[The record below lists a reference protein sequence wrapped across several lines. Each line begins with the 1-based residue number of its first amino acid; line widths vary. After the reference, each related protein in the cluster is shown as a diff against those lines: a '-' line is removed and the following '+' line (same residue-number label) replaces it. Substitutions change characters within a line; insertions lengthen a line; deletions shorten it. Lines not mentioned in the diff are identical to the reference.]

1 MIKQQLS
8 SFLFRLQTFYRS
20 KLWRGRLILALTI
33 FVVLISIVRITLPH
47 TIIYSA
53 TSWLKQQ
60 GIEST
65 IESINIDIING
76 SFSIVNATGSEN
88 GSPLF
93 NVGLIDIHWR
103 WTPLSKKTIVV
114 SKVVLDHFNVSIKKY
129 GDKIIVGGVQI
140 PLGSQATEVSVN
152 NDTDENAKPW
162 AASLGEV
169 VFTNLNICYLQ
180 HTTSHDAAN
189 LESKYLDY
197 CVNLDEMT
205 WGGTISYATDAELLK
220 TDDLAI
226 SSTGNFS
233 LNGLTVTDNKLN
245 RKLLTSSSNTLE
257 EVAVSGLN
265 KIHVN
270 KLIMN
275 DLSALQRDD
284 EKHKD
289 SVRFKQ
295 LSIENIK
302 LTNLNSLSINQI
314 TVDHPGVYLV
324 KLKQTEWEHQQWI
337 PSSDKQKSA
346 DSKNN
351 TPGSDQFNFSLQNLT
366 VNNADLCHQN
376 KITDFYY
383 CFTSEKLHWTGAIN
397 YDSQPLVA
405 SKINLT
411 ASGDFSLAQPE
422 IKNLTIDRTLLSFN
436 ALKLNKLNVSNL
448 EDVTLKKLSIDNLH
462 ALQRSKNKLD
472 NTLAFS
478 KLDIDKVS
486 YKNDVVAIDSIKL
499 TGLTNTVSKNKS
511 GEWEHDKWKS
521 KTDEKPTATQNS
533 TKPSGEPIKISL
545 KKVLIES
552 DGEILFIDNT
562 TKPAM
567 KIGLQK
573 LSFDIKDL
581 YASKPKSNSPF
592 KLYAKTLRHSAIDIK
607 GTIKPFDEK
616 VSFTADGDL
625 KGFDLRAATPA
636 TQKAIGHIIKSGQLD
651 AKLELLANDGILDS
665 NVSLSL
671 YQFHIKPMS
680 KEAAADLDAEFGMP
694 LNQTLTLLRDKDD
707 SIHLDIPITGDI
719 NNPDFDPMHAIVKA
733 TSKAATVT
741 LITFFTPYG
750 LIYAGGN
757 IAFDLA
763 TALNFDPLDFKPG
776 EAKLDEANKEQLNGL
791 TGLLNEKPQVH
802 LTLCGTTNQ
811 ADLFVLYPDLKEEQK
826 TNKDKD
832 KDSPEKEIILTKE
845 HKAALKKL
853 AIERQANSKNY
864 LIDVSRITHDRLILC
879 EPAPLAEKDALSGVE
894 INI

>member
-1 MIKQQLS
+1 MTTKNLNYERFKNYYKSNPWKSRSLITAFIFILIF
-8 SFLFRLQTFYRS
+8 SFLRI
-20 KLWRGRLILALTI
+20 ILTP
-33 FVVLISIVRITLPH
+33 V
-47 TIIYSA
+47 IIYTA
-53 TSWLKQQ
+53 TSWLTDQ
-60 GIEST
+60 GIESS
-65 IESINIDIING
+65 IEDIEFNIIDGTVSLINAKG
-76 SFSIVNATGSEN
+76 SSDGNA
-88 GSPLF
+88 LF
-93 NVGLIDIHWR
+93 NIGLIDIFWR
-103 WTPLSKKTIVV
+103 WSPLSEKTVV
-114 SKVVLDHFNVSIKKY
+114 ITKVTLHQFQINMAQYTDE
-129 GDKIIVGGVQI
+129 IIIGGVTI
-140 PLGSQATEVSVN
+140 PLSQTPAETTEEDVSDKKVN
-152 NDTDENAKPW
+152 PW

-169 VFTNLNICYLQ
+169 VFTELNICYLQ
-180 HTTSHDAAN
+180 HSSTHKLAETKN
-189 LESKYLDY
+189 IFVDY
-197 CVNLDEMT
+197 CVDLEKMT
-205 WGGTISYATDAELLK
+205 WGGTISYATDKKLL
-220 TDDLAI
+220 DSGDLAI

-233 LNGLTVTDNKLN
+233 LSGLTVTDNKLN

-337 PSSDKQKSA
+337 PSSDKQKSS

-351 TPGSDQFNFSLQNLT
+351 TPGSDQFSFSLKNLT

-376 KITDFYY
+376 KTTEFYY
-383 CFTSEKLHWTGAIN
+383 CFTSEKLHWAGAIN
-397 YDSQPLVA
+397 YDSQPLA
-405 SKINLT
+405 ADKINLK

-422 IKNLTIDRTLLSFN
+422 IKNLTIERTMLSFN
-436 ALKLNKLNVSNL
+436 ALKLYNLNVSNL

-486 YKNDVVAIDSIKL
+486 YKKDAIAIDSIKL

-511 GEWEHDKWKS
+511 GEWEHDKWKP
-521 KTDEKPTATQNS
+521 KTDEKPTASQNN
-533 TKPSGEPIKISL
+533 TKPSGEPLKISL

-581 YASKPKSNSPF
+581 YTSKPKSNSPF
-592 KLYAKTLRHSAIDIK
+592 KLYAKTLRHSSIDIN

-651 AKLELLANDGILDS
+651 AKLELLAKDGMLDS

-719 NNPDFDPMHAIVKA
+719 NNPDFDPMNAIVKA

-776 EAKLDEANKEQLNGL
+776 ETKLDEVNKEQLNSL
-791 TGLLNEKPQVH
+791 TGLLIEKPQVH

-811 ADLFVLYPDLKEEQK
+811 ADLFVLYPDLKEEQQ

-853 AIERQANSKNY
+853 AIERQVNSKNY
-864 LIDVSRITHDRLILC
+864 LIDVSKITHDRLILC
-879 EPAPLAEKDALSGVE
+879 EPAPLAEEDALSGVE